1 MSPNFLLCLNEG
13 RHKSLGGFFC
23 HLMEEYTNINK
34 GKSKNACQVIMLLS
48 WWQYKLKEYAKHTKH
63 QYEEHMEYG
72 DMHMSL
78 DYKIF
83 IL

>member
-1 MSPNFLLCLNEG
+1 
-13 RHKSLGGFFC
+13 
-23 HLMEEYTNINK
+23 MEEYTNINK